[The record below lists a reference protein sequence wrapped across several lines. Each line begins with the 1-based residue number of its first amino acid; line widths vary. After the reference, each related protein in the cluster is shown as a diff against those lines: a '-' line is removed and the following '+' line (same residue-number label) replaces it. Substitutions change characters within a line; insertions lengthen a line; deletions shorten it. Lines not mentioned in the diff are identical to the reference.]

1 MAGQQAY
8 GMQQQQQQQQRPGQ
22 NPSGFV
28 MGAGMQGGMGWGAQ
42 AQ

>member
-8 GMQQQQQQQQRPGQ
+8 GMQQQQQRPGQ